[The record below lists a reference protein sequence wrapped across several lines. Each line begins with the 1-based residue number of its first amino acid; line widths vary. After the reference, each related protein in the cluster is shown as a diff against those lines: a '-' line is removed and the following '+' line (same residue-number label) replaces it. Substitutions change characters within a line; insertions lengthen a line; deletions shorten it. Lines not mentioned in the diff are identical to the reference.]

1 MIVLS
6 LQITL
11 EQPLLISQHGGD
23 ANSVQSMD
31 YIPGSLLRGVL
42 IGRYLRDKAAGYD
55 LLTDAV
61 AQRLFFSGK
70 VRYVHGYLGSALAE
84 RSLPTPL
91 ALLQLK
97 SADTETEEGYTAH
110 NAAHADWDE
119 TERRDV
125 EQGDVLKPL
134 GVSYCTI
141 DDTDLTSVQPKPGRI
156 AVHVQRHRPKGRA
169 TGEPNEGAIF
179 QYESLAEGQHFSS
192 AVLIE
197 DHADAALLQ
206 TLLAEPI
213 AWIGR
218 SRSANYGR
226 IRIDIGKPNT
236 TSWQE
241 VATDIDDVAA
251 GELLN
256 ITLLSDTLL
265 RDQAGQPVGTLAQQP
280 RTENGMIDDQILS
293 AYLGFA
299 VRIDAART
307 FSATTVIGGFN
318 QTWRLPLPQQPAL
331 KAGSV
336 LSVIPIEPVRAET
349 LRALEQRGIG
359 ERRVEGFGRLAF
371 QWLSEE
377 TYSVQRKD
385 ESKLQKPT
393 APLSPTGRRAA
404 ERMAQRLLDEQISLK
419 LARYVANKSDKARNI
434 PRNSQLGRI
443 RALVRAAAQQGDL
456 RVISNGLEN
465 FKGDSKR
472 QIEAARLSDQRSLK
486 DWLNKLT
493 ADPTQVWRELDFRPD
508 AWPKVTEVQ
517 TTDTPALRLQ
527 TTLRLIEALLTG
539 LHRTPREKAADK
551 DKVEAAQ

>member
-1 MIVLS
+1 MIVLP

-42 IGRYLRDKAAGYD
+42 IGRYLRDKTAGYD
-55 LLTDAV
+55 LLADAV

-70 VRYVHGYLGSALAE
+70 VRYLHGYMGSALAE

-97 SADTETEEGYTAH
+97 SVDTEKNYQAH
-110 NAAHADWDE
+110 NAAHADWDDAK
-119 TERRDV
+119 RRDV

-134 GVSYCTI
+134 GVAYCTI

-265 RDQAGQPVGTLAQQP
+265 RDHTGQPVSTLAHQP
-280 RTENGMIDDQILS
+280 FSDDGLIDDQILS

-336 LSVIPIEPVRAET
+336 LSVIPMESVRAET

-359 ERRVEGFGRLAF
+359 ERRIEGFGRLAF
-371 QWLSEE
+371 QWLSETE
-377 TYSVQRKD
+377 YSVQRSEEPD
-385 ESKLQKPT
+385 SQRPT
-393 APLSPTGRRAA
+393 NPLSPTGRRTA
-404 ERMAQRLLDEQISLK
+404 ERMAQRLLDEQITLK
-419 LARYVANKSDKARNI
+419 LARYVSNKRDQARNV

-456 RVISNGLEN
+456 RVISNGLDD
-465 FKGDSKR
+465 FKGDSQR
-472 QIEAARLSDQRSLK
+472 QIESVRLGDQRSLK
-486 DWLNKLT
+486 GWLKQVT
-493 ADPTQVWRELDFRPD
+493 ADPTQVWRELGLNSGT
-508 AWPKVTEVQ
+508 WPTIAGIQ
-517 TTDTPALRLQ
+517 ATDTPTLRLQ
-527 TTLRLIEALLTG
+527 TTLRLIEAVLTG
-539 LHRTPREKAADK
+539 LHRNQREKAEDK
-551 DKVEAAQ
+551 LEVTP